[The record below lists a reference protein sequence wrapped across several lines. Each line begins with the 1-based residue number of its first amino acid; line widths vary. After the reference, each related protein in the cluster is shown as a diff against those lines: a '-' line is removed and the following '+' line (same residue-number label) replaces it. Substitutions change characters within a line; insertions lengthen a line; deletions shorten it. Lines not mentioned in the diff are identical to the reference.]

1 MLHMAKRL
9 VGTLL
14 LTGVLICFGY
24 VAQQSGRTQADKPE
38 AQNDQLAQLQMQVKD
53 LQAAIDDLRSQQQV
67 IAASAKESHELVL
80 DSRIAQTQSRK
91 DLNSVVMAVGRNERD
106 IDQFGRQIS
115 SMMRDLQRVKTKVG
129 LF

>member
-1 MLHMAKRL
+1 MPHISKRVL
-9 VGTLL
+9 LPLFVGI
-14 LTGVLICFGY
+14 LICFGY
-24 VAQQSGRTQADKPE
+24 VGGTTQADKPQ

-67 IAASAKESHELVL
+67 TGASAKESHELVL
-80 DSRIAQTQSRK
+80 DTRIAQAQSQK
-91 DLNSVVMAVGRNERD
+91 ELNSVEMTLGRDDRE
-106 IDQFGRQIS
+106 IDQLGRQIS

>member
-9 VGTLL
+9 PGTWL

-80 DSRIAQTQSRK
+80 ASQMAQTQSRK
-91 DLNSVVMAVGRNERD
+91 DLNSVVMAVGRDERE

>member
-9 VGTLL
+9 RGTLL
-14 LTGVLICFGY
+14 LAGVLICFGY
-24 VAQQSGRTQADKPE
+24 VAQQSGRTQADKPQ

-53 LQAAIDDLRSQQQV
+53 LQAAIDDLRSQQQA
-67 IAASAKESHELVL
+67 IAVSARESHELVL
-80 DSRIAQTQSRK
+80 DSRTAQTQSRK
-91 DLNSVVMAVGRNERD
+91 DLNSVIMAVGQNERA

>member
-9 VGTLL
+9 LGTLL
-14 LTGVLICFGY
+14 LTGVLFCFGY
-24 VAQQSGRTQADKPE
+24 VAQPSGRTQADKPE
-38 AQNDQLAQLQMQVKD
+38 VQNDQLAQLQMQVKD

>member
-9 VGTLL
+9 LGTLL
-14 LTGVLICFGY
+14 FTGVLICFGY
-24 VAQQSGRTQADKPE
+24 VAQQSRRTQADQPE

-67 IAASAKESHELVL
+67 VAASAKESHEVVL
-80 DSRIAQTQSRK
+80 DNRIAQTQSRK